1 MKIEK
6 NIPLPEA
13 RGKWADLAK
22 QMEDGD
28 SILFKDANE
37 AFGLRLAMRNKKMK
51 VVTKKQD
58 CGGMRVWRKA

>member
-22 QMEDGD
+22 QMEVGD

-51 VVTKKQD
+51 VVTKKQE
-58 CGGMRVWRKA
+58 